1 MSNLKPVASWLSTAA
16 LLIALYLLVKGYD
29 AGIEVAFSGAAV
41 AGACLLSIALSL
53 WNPPANPGK

>member
-1 MSNLKPVASWLSTAA
+1 MANLKQISSWLSTAS
-16 LLIALYLLVKGYD
+16 LLIALWLLVKGYD

-53 WNPPANPGK
+53 WQPPAKAGK

>member
-1 MSNLKPVASWLSTAA
+1 MANLKPIASWLSTAA
-16 LLIALYLLVKGYD
+16 LIVALWLLVKGYD

-53 WNPPANPGK
+53 WNPPSKGK